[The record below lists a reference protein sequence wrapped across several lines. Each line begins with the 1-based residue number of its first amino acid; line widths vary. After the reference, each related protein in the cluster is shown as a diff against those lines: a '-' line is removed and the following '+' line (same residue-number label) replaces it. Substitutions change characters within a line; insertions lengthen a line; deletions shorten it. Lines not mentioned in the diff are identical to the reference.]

1 MPVVSV
7 LMPTYNAEKYLKEAI
22 DSILN
27 QTFTDFEFLI
37 IDDNSKDKTKKI
49 IGKYND
55 KRIKLIKG
63 PQKGLAA
70 ALNCGIKKAQ
80 GKYIA
85 RMDADDISLPARLEK
100 QVNYLEAHPE
110 ITVLGMGSVG
120 ACRQCAVKQYQ
131 NAEDTRGRLVMSCM
145 TPASDGTF
153 ISIDDEE
160 AKQFRESVVEW
171 LMTNHPHDCPVCE
184 EGGNCHLQDMTV
196 MTGHSFRRYRFTKR
210 THRNQDLGPFI
221 SHEMNRCIACYRC
234 VRYYKDYADG
244 TDLGV
249 YGAHD
254 NVYFGRPE
262 DGTLES
268 EFSGNLVEICPT
280 GVFTDKTHSERYNR
294 KWDMQFAPSIC
305 QQCSIGCNISP
316 GERYGELRRIENRY
330 NGTVNHY
337 FLCDR
342 GRFGYGYVNL
352 KDRPR
357 QPVQRRGD
365 DFITLNAEQAM
376 QGAADILRQSKKVI
390 GIGSP
395 RASVES
401 NFALRELVG
410 EENFYTGIAHG
421 EQERLQLALKVLRE
435 GGIYTPALREI
446 ESYDAV
452 LVLGEDVTQT
462 GARVALAV
470 RQAVK
475 GKAREMAAAQKVADW
490 QIAAILN
497 IGQRAKHPLFVTN
510 VDDTRLDDIAAWT
523 YRAPVEDQ
531 ARLGFAIAHALDNSA
546 PAVDGIEP
554 ELQSKIDVIVQA
566 LAGAKKPLII
576 SGTNAG
582 SLEVIQA
589 AANVAKALKGRGA
602 DVGITMIARSVNS
615 MGLGIMGGG
624 SLEEALTEL
633 ETGRADAVV
642 VLENDLHRH
651 ASAIRV
657 NAALA
662 KAPLVM
668 VVDHQRT
675 AIMENAHLVLSAAS
689 FAESD
694 GTVINNE
701 GRAQRFFQVYD
712 PAYYD
717 SKTVML
723 ESWRWLHSLHST
735 LLSREVDWTQLDH
748 VIDAVVAKIP
758 ELAGIKD
765 AAPDATFRI
774 RGQKLAREPH
784 RYSGRTA
791 MRANISVHEPRQP
804 QDIDT
809 MFTFSMEG
817 NNQPTA
823 HRSQV
828 PFAWAPGWNSPQAWN
843 KFQDE
848 VGGKLR
854 FGDPGV
860 RLFETS
866 ENGLDY
872 FTSVPARFQ
881 PQDGKWRIAPYY
893 HLFGSD
899 ELSQRAPVFQS
910 RMPQPYI
917 KLNPADAAKLGVNAG
932 THVSFSYDGNT
943 VTLPVEIAEGLTAGQ
958 VGLPMG
964 MSGIAPVLAGA
975 HLEDLK
981 EAQQ

>member
-1 MPVVSV
+1 
-7 LMPTYNAEKYLKEAI
+7 
-22 DSILN
+22 
-27 QTFTDFEFLI
+27 
-37 IDDNSKDKTKKI
+37 
-49 IGKYND
+49 
-55 KRIKLIKG
+55 
-63 PQKGLAA
+63 
-70 ALNCGIKKAQ
+70 
-80 GKYIA
+80 
-85 RMDADDISLPARLEK
+85 
-100 QVNYLEAHPE
+100 
-110 ITVLGMGSVG
+110 
-120 ACRQCAVKQYQ
+120 
-131 NAEDTRGRLVMSCM
+131 
-145 TPASDGTF
+145 
-153 ISIDDEE
+153 
-160 AKQFRESVVEW
+160 
-171 LMTNHPHDCPVCE
+171 
-184 EGGNCHLQDMTV
+184 
-196 MTGHSFRRYRFTKR
+196 
-210 THRNQDLGPFI
+210 
-221 SHEMNRCIACYRC
+221 

-932 THVSFSYDGNT
+932 TRVSFSYDGNT

>member
-1 MPVVSV
+1 
-7 LMPTYNAEKYLKEAI
+7 
-22 DSILN
+22 
-27 QTFTDFEFLI
+27 
-37 IDDNSKDKTKKI
+37 
-49 IGKYND
+49 
-55 KRIKLIKG
+55 
-63 PQKGLAA
+63 
-70 ALNCGIKKAQ
+70 
-80 GKYIA
+80 
-85 RMDADDISLPARLEK
+85 
-100 QVNYLEAHPE
+100 
-110 ITVLGMGSVG
+110 
-120 ACRQCAVKQYQ
+120 
-131 NAEDTRGRLVMSCM
+131 
-145 TPASDGTF
+145 
-153 ISIDDEE
+153 
-160 AKQFRESVVEW
+160 
-171 LMTNHPHDCPVCE
+171 
-184 EGGNCHLQDMTV
+184 

-582 SLEVIQA
+582 SAEVIQA

-651 ASAIRV
+651 ASATRV

-932 THVSFSYDGNT
+932 TRVSFSYDGNT
-943 VTLPVEIAEGLTAGQ
+943 VTLPVEIAEGLTVGQ

>member
-1 MPVVSV
+1 M
-7 LMPTYNAEKYLKEAI
+7 
-22 DSILN
+22 
-27 QTFTDFEFLI
+27 
-37 IDDNSKDKTKKI
+37 
-49 IGKYND
+49 
-55 KRIKLIKG
+55 
-63 PQKGLAA
+63 
-70 ALNCGIKKAQ
+70 
-80 GKYIA
+80 
-85 RMDADDISLPARLEK
+85 
-100 QVNYLEAHPE
+100 
-110 ITVLGMGSVG
+110 
-120 ACRQCAVKQYQ
+120 
-131 NAEDTRGRLVMSCM
+131 
-145 TPASDGTF
+145 
-153 ISIDDEE
+153 
-160 AKQFRESVVEW
+160 
-171 LMTNHPHDCPVCE
+171 
-184 EGGNCHLQDMTV
+184 
-196 MTGHSFRRYRFTKR
+196 
-210 THRNQDLGPFI
+210 
-221 SHEMNRCIACYRC
+221 
-234 VRYYKDYADG
+234 
-244 TDLGV
+244 
-249 YGAHD
+249 
-254 NVYFGRPE
+254 
-262 DGTLES
+262 
-268 EFSGNLVEICPT
+268 
-280 GVFTDKTHSERYNR
+280 
-294 KWDMQFAPSIC
+294 
-305 QQCSIGCNISP
+305 
-316 GERYGELRRIENRY
+316 
-330 NGTVNHY
+330 
-337 FLCDR
+337 
-342 GRFGYGYVNL
+342 
-352 KDRPR
+352 
-357 QPVQRRGD
+357 
-365 DFITLNAEQAM
+365 
-376 QGAADILRQSKKVI
+376 I

-410 EENFYTGIAHG
+410 ADNFYTGIAQG

-435 GGIYTPALREI
+435 GGIHTPALRDI

-452 LVLGEDVTQT
+452 LVLGEDITQT

-510 VDDTRLDDIAAWT
+510 VDNTRLDDIAAWT

-531 ARLGFAIAHALDNSA
+531 ARLGFAIAHALDDSA
-546 PAVDGIEP
+546 PVVDGISSD
-554 ELQSKIDVIVQA
+554 LQNKIDVIVQA

-582 SLEVIQA
+582 SAEVIQA
-589 AANVAKALKGRGA
+589 AANVAKALKGRGS

-615 MGLGIMGGG
+615 MGLGMMGGG
-624 SLEEALTEL
+624 SLDDALTEL

-651 ASAIRV
+651 ASAVRV

-717 SKTVML
+717 SNTVML

-735 LLSREVDWTQLDH
+735 VQNREVDWTQLDH
-748 VIDAVVAKIP
+748 VIDAAIAAMP
-758 ELAGIKD
+758 QLAGIKD

-804 QDIDT
+804 QDKDT
-809 MFTFSMEG
+809 MFAFSMEG
-817 NNQPTA
+817 NNQPGA
-823 HRSQV
+823 PRSQI

-854 FGDPGV
+854 HGDPGV
-860 RLFETS
+860 RLIEAS

-872 FTSVPARFQ
+872 FTTVPASFQ
-881 PQDGKWRIAPYY
+881 AQDGQWRIAPYY

-899 ELSQRAPVFQS
+899 EMSQRSPVFQS

-932 THVSFSYDGNT
+932 TRVSFSYDGNT

-964 MSGIAPVLAGA
+964 MPGIAPVLAGGR
-975 HLEDLK
+975 LENLQ

>member
-1 MPVVSV
+1 MATIHVDG
-7 LMPTYNAEKYLKEAI
+7 KEYEVNGA
-22 DSILN
+22 
-27 QTFTDFEFLI
+27 
-37 IDDNSKDKTKKI
+37 DN
-49 IGKYND
+49 
-55 KRIKLIKG
+55 L
-63 PQKGLAA
+63 
-70 ALNCGIKKAQ
+70 
-80 GKYIA
+80 
-85 RMDADDISLPARLEK
+85 
-100 QVNYLEAHPE
+100 LEACLSLGLDIPYFCWHPA
-110 ITVLGMGSVG
+110 LGSVG

-804 QDIDT
+804 QDIE
-809 MFTFSMEG
+809 FTFSMEG

-932 THVSFSYDGNT
+932 TRVSFSYDGNT

>member
-1 MPVVSV
+1 
-7 LMPTYNAEKYLKEAI
+7 
-22 DSILN
+22 
-27 QTFTDFEFLI
+27 
-37 IDDNSKDKTKKI
+37 
-49 IGKYND
+49 
-55 KRIKLIKG
+55 
-63 PQKGLAA
+63 
-70 ALNCGIKKAQ
+70 
-80 GKYIA
+80 
-85 RMDADDISLPARLEK
+85 
-100 QVNYLEAHPE
+100 
-110 ITVLGMGSVG
+110 
-120 ACRQCAVKQYQ
+120 
-131 NAEDTRGRLVMSCM
+131 
-145 TPASDGTF
+145 
-153 ISIDDEE
+153 
-160 AKQFRESVVEW
+160 
-171 LMTNHPHDCPVCE
+171 
-184 EGGNCHLQDMTV
+184 
-196 MTGHSFRRYRFTKR
+196 
-210 THRNQDLGPFI
+210 
-221 SHEMNRCIACYRC
+221 
-234 VRYYKDYADG
+234 
-244 TDLGV
+244 
-249 YGAHD
+249 
-254 NVYFGRPE
+254 
-262 DGTLES
+262 
-268 EFSGNLVEICPT
+268 
-280 GVFTDKTHSERYNR
+280 
-294 KWDMQFAPSIC
+294 
-305 QQCSIGCNISP
+305 
-316 GERYGELRRIENRY
+316 
-330 NGTVNHY
+330 
-337 FLCDR
+337 
-342 GRFGYGYVNL
+342 

-582 SLEVIQA
+582 SIEVIQA

-651 ASAIRV
+651 ASATRV

-932 THVSFSYDGNT
+932 ARVSFSYDGNT

>member
-1 MPVVSV
+1 MATIHVDG
-7 LMPTYNAEKYLKEAI
+7 KEYEVNGA
-22 DSILN
+22 
-27 QTFTDFEFLI
+27 
-37 IDDNSKDKTKKI
+37 DN
-49 IGKYND
+49 
-55 KRIKLIKG
+55 L
-63 PQKGLAA
+63 
-70 ALNCGIKKAQ
+70 
-80 GKYIA
+80 
-85 RMDADDISLPARLEK
+85 
-100 QVNYLEAHPE
+100 LEACLSLGLDIPYFCWHPA
-110 ITVLGMGSVG
+110 LGSVG

-234 VRYYKDYADG
+234 VRDYKDYADG

-582 SLEVIQA
+582 SIEVIQA

-651 ASAIRV
+651 ASATRV

-748 VIDAVVAKIP
+748 VIDAGVAKSP

-932 THVSFSYDGNT
+932 TRVSFSYDGNT

>member
-1 MPVVSV
+1 
-7 LMPTYNAEKYLKEAI
+7 A
-22 DSILN
+22 
-27 QTFTDFEFLI
+27 
-37 IDDNSKDKTKKI
+37 
-49 IGKYND
+49 
-55 KRIKLIKG
+55 
-63 PQKGLAA
+63 
-70 ALNCGIKKAQ
+70 
-80 GKYIA
+80 
-85 RMDADDISLPARLEK
+85 
-100 QVNYLEAHPE
+100 
-110 ITVLGMGSVG
+110 
-120 ACRQCAVKQYQ
+120 
-131 NAEDTRGRLVMSCM
+131 
-145 TPASDGTF
+145 
-153 ISIDDEE
+153 
-160 AKQFRESVVEW
+160 
-171 LMTNHPHDCPVCE
+171 
-184 EGGNCHLQDMTV
+184 
-196 MTGHSFRRYRFTKR
+196 
-210 THRNQDLGPFI
+210 PFI
-221 SHEMNRCIACYRC
+221 SHEKNRCIACYRC

-582 SLEVIQA
+582 SAEVIQA

-602 DVGITMIARSVNS
+602 NVGITMIARSVNS

-651 ASAIRV
+651 ASATRV

-712 PAYYD
+712 RAYYD

-932 THVSFSYDGNT
+932 TRVSFSYDGNT

>member
-1 MPVVSV
+1 MATIHVDG
-7 LMPTYNAEKYLKEAI
+7 KEYEVNGA
-22 DSILN
+22 
-27 QTFTDFEFLI
+27 
-37 IDDNSKDKTKKI
+37 DN
-49 IGKYND
+49 
-55 KRIKLIKG
+55 L
-63 PQKGLAA
+63 
-70 ALNCGIKKAQ
+70 
-80 GKYIA
+80 
-85 RMDADDISLPARLEK
+85 
-100 QVNYLEAHPE
+100 LEACLSLGLDIPYFCWHPA
-110 ITVLGMGSVG
+110 LGSVG

-410 EENFYTGIAHG
+410 EENFYTVSLT
-421 EQERLQLALKVLRE
+421 EQEHLQLALKVLRE

-582 SLEVIQA
+582 SIEVIQA

-651 ASAIRV
+651 ASATRV

-712 PAYYD
+712 PAYYY

>member
-1 MPVVSV
+1 M
-7 LMPTYNAEKYLKEAI
+7 LMATIHVDGKEYEVNGA
-22 DSILN
+22 
-27 QTFTDFEFLI
+27 
-37 IDDNSKDKTKKI
+37 DN
-49 IGKYND
+49 
-55 KRIKLIKG
+55 L
-63 PQKGLAA
+63 
-70 ALNCGIKKAQ
+70 
-80 GKYIA
+80 
-85 RMDADDISLPARLEK
+85 
-100 QVNYLEAHPE
+100 LEACLSLGLDIPYFCWHPA
-110 ITVLGMGSVG
+110 LGSVG

-582 SLEVIQA
+582 SAEVIQA

-602 DVGITMIARSVNS
+602 NVGITMIARSVNS

-651 ASAIRV
+651 ASATRV

-828 PFAWAPGWNSPQAWN
+828 PFAGSGLELPAGVEQI
-843 KFQDE
+843 QDE

-932 THVSFSYDGNT
+932 TRVSFSYDGNT

>member
-1 MPVVSV
+1 
-7 LMPTYNAEKYLKEAI
+7 
-22 DSILN
+22 
-27 QTFTDFEFLI
+27 
-37 IDDNSKDKTKKI
+37 
-49 IGKYND
+49 
-55 KRIKLIKG
+55 
-63 PQKGLAA
+63 
-70 ALNCGIKKAQ
+70 
-80 GKYIA
+80 
-85 RMDADDISLPARLEK
+85 
-100 QVNYLEAHPE
+100 
-110 ITVLGMGSVG
+110 
-120 ACRQCAVKQYQ
+120 
-131 NAEDTRGRLVMSCM
+131 
-145 TPASDGTF
+145 
-153 ISIDDEE
+153 
-160 AKQFRESVVEW
+160 
-171 LMTNHPHDCPVCE
+171 
-184 EGGNCHLQDMTV
+184 
-196 MTGHSFRRYRFTKR
+196 
-210 THRNQDLGPFI
+210 
-221 SHEMNRCIACYRC
+221 MNRCIACYRC

-352 KDRPR
+352 RDRPR

-582 SLEVIQA
+582 SIEVIQA

-651 ASAIRV
+651 ASATRV

-932 THVSFSYDGNT
+932 ARVSFSYDGNT

>member
-1 MPVVSV
+1 MEV
-7 LMPTYNAEKYLKEAI
+7 
-22 DSILN
+22 
-27 QTFTDFEFLI
+27 
-37 IDDNSKDKTKKI
+37 
-49 IGKYND
+49 
-55 KRIKLIKG
+55 
-63 PQKGLAA
+63 
-70 ALNCGIKKAQ
+70 
-80 GKYIA
+80 
-85 RMDADDISLPARLEK
+85 
-100 QVNYLEAHPE
+100 
-110 ITVLGMGSVG
+110 
-120 ACRQCAVKQYQ
+120 
-131 NAEDTRGRLVMSCM
+131 
-145 TPASDGTF
+145 
-153 ISIDDEE
+153 
-160 AKQFRESVVEW
+160 
-171 LMTNHPHDCPVCE
+171 
-184 EGGNCHLQDMTV
+184 
-196 MTGHSFRRYRFTKR
+196 
-210 THRNQDLGPFI
+210 
-221 SHEMNRCIACYRC
+221 
-234 VRYYKDYADG
+234 
-244 TDLGV
+244 
-249 YGAHD
+249 
-254 NVYFGRPE
+254 
-262 DGTLES
+262 
-268 EFSGNLVEICPT
+268 CPT

-330 NGTVNHY
+330 NGTVNRY

-365 DFITLNAEQAM
+365 DLITLNAEQAM

-395 RASVES
+395 RASIES

-410 EENFYTGIAHG
+410 ADNFYTGIAKG
-421 EQERLQLALKVLRE
+421 EQARLQMMLKVLRE
-435 GGIYTPALREI
+435 GGVHTPSLRDI

-452 LVLGEDVTQT
+452 LVLGEDITQT

-510 VDDTRLDDIAAWT
+510 IDDTRLDDIAAWT

-531 ARLGFAIAHALDNSA
+531 ARLGFAIAHALDDSA
-546 PAVDGIEP
+546 PAVDG
-554 ELQSKIDVIVQA
+554 LSQDLKGKVDVIVQA

-582 SLEVIQA
+582 SMEIIQA

-602 DVGITMIARSVNS
+602 DVGVTMVARAVNS
-615 MGLGIMGGG
+615 VGLGMIGGG
-624 SLEEALTEL
+624 SLEEALDEL
-633 ETGRADAVV
+633 ESGAADAVI

-651 ASAIRV
+651 ASAARV
-657 NAALA
+657 DAALA

-675 AIMENAHLVLSAAS
+675 AIMDKAHLVLSAAS

-694 GTVINNE
+694 GTVVNNE

-717 SKTVML
+717 AKTVML

-735 LLSREVDWTQLDH
+735 VNNRQVDWTQLDH
-748 VIDAVVAKIP
+748 VIDAAIAALP
-758 ELAGIKD
+758 QLAGIKD

-804 QDIDT
+804 QDKDT
-809 MFTFSMEG
+809 MFAFSMEG
-817 NNQPTA
+817 NNQPSA
-823 HRSQV
+823 PRSQI

-854 FGDPGV
+854 HGDPGV
-860 RLFETS
+860 RLFEAS
-866 ENGLDY
+866 ANGLEY
-872 FTSVPARFQ
+872 FTAVPASFQ
-881 PQDGKWRIAPYY
+881 AEEGKWRIAPYY

-899 ELSQRAPVFQS
+899 ELSQRAPVFES
-910 RMPQPYI
+910 RMPEPYI

-932 THVSFSYDGNT
+932 AMLSFSVEGQ
-943 VTLPVEIAEGLTAGQ
+943 TLRLPLVFSEGLTAGQ

-964 MSGIAPVLAGA
+964 MPGIAPVLTGSRIDS
-975 HLEDLK
+975 LQ
-981 EAQQ
+981 EAKA

>member
-1 MPVVSV
+1 
-7 LMPTYNAEKYLKEAI
+7 
-22 DSILN
+22 
-27 QTFTDFEFLI
+27 
-37 IDDNSKDKTKKI
+37 
-49 IGKYND
+49 
-55 KRIKLIKG
+55 
-63 PQKGLAA
+63 
-70 ALNCGIKKAQ
+70 
-80 GKYIA
+80 
-85 RMDADDISLPARLEK
+85 
-100 QVNYLEAHPE
+100 
-110 ITVLGMGSVG
+110 
-120 ACRQCAVKQYQ
+120 
-131 NAEDTRGRLVMSCM
+131 
-145 TPASDGTF
+145 
-153 ISIDDEE
+153 
-160 AKQFRESVVEW
+160 
-171 LMTNHPHDCPVCE
+171 
-184 EGGNCHLQDMTV
+184 

-932 THVSFSYDGNT
+932 TRVSFSYDGNT

-958 VGLPMG
+958 VGLPMD

>member
-1 MPVVSV
+1 MATIHVDG
-7 LMPTYNAEKYLKEAI
+7 KEYEVNGA
-22 DSILN
+22 
-27 QTFTDFEFLI
+27 
-37 IDDNSKDKTKKI
+37 DN
-49 IGKYND
+49 
-55 KRIKLIKG
+55 L
-63 PQKGLAA
+63 
-70 ALNCGIKKAQ
+70 
-80 GKYIA
+80 
-85 RMDADDISLPARLEK
+85 
-100 QVNYLEAHPE
+100 LEACLSLGLDIPYFCWHPA
-110 ITVLGMGSVG
+110 LGSVG

-365 DFITLNAEQAM
+365 DFITLDAEQAM

-615 MGLGIMGGG
+615 MGLGIMGSG

-932 THVSFSYDGNT
+932 TRASFSYDGNM

>member
-1 MPVVSV
+1 
-7 LMPTYNAEKYLKEAI
+7 
-22 DSILN
+22 
-27 QTFTDFEFLI
+27 
-37 IDDNSKDKTKKI
+37 
-49 IGKYND
+49 
-55 KRIKLIKG
+55 
-63 PQKGLAA
+63 
-70 ALNCGIKKAQ
+70 
-80 GKYIA
+80 
-85 RMDADDISLPARLEK
+85 
-100 QVNYLEAHPE
+100 
-110 ITVLGMGSVG
+110 
-120 ACRQCAVKQYQ
+120 
-131 NAEDTRGRLVMSCM
+131 
-145 TPASDGTF
+145 
-153 ISIDDEE
+153 
-160 AKQFRESVVEW
+160 
-171 LMTNHPHDCPVCE
+171 
-184 EGGNCHLQDMTV
+184 
-196 MTGHSFRRYRFTKR
+196 
-210 THRNQDLGPFI
+210 
-221 SHEMNRCIACYRC
+221 
-234 VRYYKDYADG
+234 
-244 TDLGV
+244 
-249 YGAHD
+249 
-254 NVYFGRPE
+254 
-262 DGTLES
+262 
-268 EFSGNLVEICPT
+268 
-280 GVFTDKTHSERYNR
+280 
-294 KWDMQFAPSIC
+294 
-305 QQCSIGCNISP
+305 
-316 GERYGELRRIENRY
+316 
-330 NGTVNHY
+330 
-337 FLCDR
+337 
-342 GRFGYGYVNL
+342 
-352 KDRPR
+352 
-357 QPVQRRGD
+357 
-365 DFITLNAEQAM
+365 M

-410 EENFYTGIAHG
+410 EENFYTGIAHR

-497 IGQRAKHPLFVTN
+497 IGQRAKYPLFVTN

-546 PAVDGIEP
+546 PAVDDIEP
-554 ELQSKIDVIVQA
+554 ELQNKIDVIVQA

-582 SLEVIQA
+582 SIEVIQA

-651 ASAIRV
+651 ASATRV

>member
-1 MPVVSV
+1 
-7 LMPTYNAEKYLKEAI
+7 
-22 DSILN
+22 
-27 QTFTDFEFLI
+27 
-37 IDDNSKDKTKKI
+37 
-49 IGKYND
+49 
-55 KRIKLIKG
+55 
-63 PQKGLAA
+63 
-70 ALNCGIKKAQ
+70 
-80 GKYIA
+80 
-85 RMDADDISLPARLEK
+85 
-100 QVNYLEAHPE
+100 
-110 ITVLGMGSVG
+110 
-120 ACRQCAVKQYQ
+120 
-131 NAEDTRGRLVMSCM
+131 
-145 TPASDGTF
+145 
-153 ISIDDEE
+153 
-160 AKQFRESVVEW
+160 
-171 LMTNHPHDCPVCE
+171 
-184 EGGNCHLQDMTV
+184 

-717 SKTVML
+717 AKTVML

-735 LLSREVDWTQLDH
+735 VNNRQVDWTQLDH
-748 VIDAVVAKIP
+748 VIDAAIAALP
-758 ELAGIKD
+758 QLAGIKD

-932 THVSFSYDGNT
+932 TRVSFSYDGNT